1 MKKFIAISLP
11 LLLLLSACGTSAPKP
26 VTSSKDFPDWFL
38 NPPQNKDMFYGAGS
52 AMRPQLNL
60 AKKIATARARDE
72 LARQISTQVNS
83 VLKDFEKSV
92 GVGMDAQATEVNE
105 SALSNTLSRSLQ
117 NSRIEKAEMINGT
130 MFVLVSYNAT
140 EAAEAAKA
148 AAKATADRIKAYKEE
163 LDANKAWDDLEKS
176 FAKMEGSSGASSETD
191 Q

>member
-1 MKKFIAISLP
+1 MKKFIAIFLP
-11 LLLLLSACGTSAPKP
+11 LVLLLSACGSSAPKP
-26 VTSSKDFPDWFL
+26 ATSSKDFPDWFL

-60 AKKIATARARDE
+60 SKKIATARARDE

-92 GVGMDAQATEVNE
+92 GVGMNAQATEVNE

-148 AAKATADRIKAYKEE
+148 ATKATADRIKAYKEE

-176 FAKMEGSSGASSETD
+176 FAKMEGSSGSSSETD

>member
-11 LLLLLSACGTSAPKP
+11 LLLLFSACGSSAPKP
-26 VTSSKDFPDWFL
+26 ATSSKDFPDWFL

>member
-1 MKKFIAISLP
+1 MKKFIAIFLP
-11 LLLLLSACGTSAPKP
+11 LVLLLSACGSSAPKP
-26 VTSSKDFPDWFL
+26 ATSSKDFPDWFL

-60 AKKIATARARDE
+60 SKKIATARARDE

-92 GVGMDAQATEVNE
+92 GVGMNAQATEVNE

-148 AAKATADRIKAYKEE
+148 AAKATADRIKSYKEE

-176 FAKMEGSSGASSETD
+176 FAKMEGSSGSSSETD

>member
-1 MKKFIAISLP
+1 MKKLIAISLP
-11 LLLLLSACGTSAPKP
+11 LLLFFSACGSSAPKP
-26 VTSSKDFPDWFL
+26 ATSSKDFPDWFL

-60 AKKIATARARDE
+60 SKKIATARARDE

>member
-11 LLLLLSACGTSAPKP
+11 ILLLLSACGSSAPKP
-26 VTSSKDFPDWFL
+26 ATSSKDFPDWFL

-92 GVGMDAQATEVNE
+92 GVGMNAQATEVNE

-117 NSRIEKAEMINGT
+117 NSRIEK
-130 MFVLVSYNAT
+130 
-140 EAAEAAKA
+140 
-148 AAKATADRIKAYKEE
+148 
-163 LDANKAWDDLEKS
+163 DLRRRNS
-176 FAKMEGSSGASSETD
+176 SIEGC
-191 Q
+191 